1 MIFSVILSKLYRHFF
16 EFRLSLWHNPLWISC
31 ESKSAFFSAFKKW
44 HEHFCIRLECLVTM
58 AISPKQFFLFGFL
71 TFIFHSLSLSLCNWT
86 KNNLEQLKNGSTA
99 YSSIIHSC
107 DGFETFRI
115 EFTIVEIFIDT
126 QKWMNHEPKRSQ
138 SICYWF
144 IYSKD
149 YIMRKITLL
158 PFFPVS
164 LLWFELFSYLM
175 FILFDVRIH
184 MNW

>member
-1 MIFSVILSKLYRHFF
+1 MWKQKRIFFCFQKVTWTFLYSFGMFGNNGNLSKTILFIWFSCFHF
-16 EFRLSLWHNPLWISC
+16 SL
-31 ESKSAFFSAFKKW
+31 
-44 HEHFCIRLECLVTM
+44 T
-58 AISPKQFFLFGFL
+58 
-71 TFIFHSLSLSLCNWT
+71 LSLCNWT
-86 KNNLEQLKNGSTA
+86 ENNLEQLKNGSTA

-115 EFTIVEIFIDT
+115 EFTIVEIFINT

-158 PFFPVS
+158 PFFPVY